1 MVPVD
6 WTVQELVQTYLAH
19 LDYSLLG
26 HVDGLVVIGVSD
38 YIPARLNYV
47 LLMMLMAVHVMNH
60 VIARVDGQHVTQP
73 GHVEVP
79 GAALVIAEAALFPA
93 EFKFIF
99 LQIIRKSKKMEL
111 TLGSEM
117 GLGVGLLSWP
127 L

>member
-47 LLMMLMAVHVMNH
+47 LLMMLMADHVMNH

-73 GHVEVP
+73 GHVEEP
-79 GAALVIAEAALFPA
+79 GAAQVIAEAALFPA
-93 EFKFIF
+93 KFKFIF
-99 LQIIRKSKKMEL
+99 CKLFENRKKNM
-111 TLGSEM
+111 
-117 GLGVGLLSWP
+117 
-127 L
+127 

>member
-47 LLMMLMAVHVMNH
+47 LLMMLMADLVIYH
-60 VIARVDGQHVTQP
+60 VIARFDGQHVTQP
-73 GHVEVP
+73 GHVEEPVR
-79 GAALVIAEAALFPA
+79 AALVIAEAALFPA
-93 EFKFIF
+93 KFKFIF
-99 LQIIRKSKKMEL
+99 CK
-111 TLGSEM
+111 
-117 GLGVGLLSWP
+117 
-127 L
+127 